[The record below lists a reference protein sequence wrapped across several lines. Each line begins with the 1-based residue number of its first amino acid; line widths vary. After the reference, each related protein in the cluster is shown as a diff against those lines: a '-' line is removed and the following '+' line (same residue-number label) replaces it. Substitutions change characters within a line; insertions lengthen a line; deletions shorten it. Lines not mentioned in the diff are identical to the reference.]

1 LTIYNDVL
9 FDYQK
14 LAVDRIVEREIALLA
29 DQPGLGKTL
38 EVLSSLEEL
47 KLFTKPG
54 QMTLILT
61 PIVAAQT
68 AWRDTIERYLMPSS
82 PVEIIDLSYGT
93 TPQRVKRYQ
102 DAMQSDSGLPAI
114 VIANHALLEWKKGKG
129 PRVPQLFETHFTAIV
144 IDESHLVLPILNDR
158 KLTTFWLGLSK
169 FSYVQHRIA
178 VSGTPDRGKL
188 ENRYGT
194 YKFLKPATFAK
205 YSRWAWL
212 EENFW
217 VYEKQVA
224 RNRTIKAIGTL
235 KNERRWADNEDDVII
250 RRTKKEVL
258 KDLPDKQY
266 NYVEIEL
273 SKEQKLDYGQAIKN
287 AYEDKQKALEDDR
300 VTASAM
306 VFALRARQISSCQW
320 TKDPQ
325 NPVPLVGGKSS
336 KLEWLI
342 EWLNER
348 GFDEGRGKV
357 VIASQFSMV
366 LGWLQTELSALGYN
380 SAVIDGST
388 PQLMRTQLQ
397 HDFQDGD
404 LNIMLL
410 SGRMGVGITLDAA
423 DDLIMFDLPYDPD
436 MIEQIEDRVHRA
448 SRNHQVV
455 IWNLLAIGTIDQAV
469 AQKVSKRYQ
478 ITRQSMDGRRGID
491 FEKKIL
497 EKIRVLSKMS
507 DGHDSVNISEGEK
520 NG

>member
-1 LTIYNDVL
+1 MTIYNDVL

-38 EVLSSLEEL
+38 EVLSALEEL
-47 KLFTKPG
+47 KLFTEPG
-54 QMTLILT
+54 QMTLVLT
-61 PIVAAQT
+61 PIIAAQT
-68 AWRDTIERYLMPSS
+68 AWRDTIERYLMPSAQ
-82 PVEIIDLSYGT
+82 VEIIDLSYGT
-93 TPQRVKRYQ
+93 TPQRIKRYEE
-102 DAMQSDSGLPAI
+102 AMQSQSGLPAI
-114 VIANHALLEWKKGKG
+114 VIANHALIEWKKGKG
-129 PRVPQLFETHFTAIV
+129 PRVPELFDTHFSAIV

-169 FSYVQHRIA
+169 FNYVQHRIA

-194 YKFLKPATFAK
+194 YKFLKPASFTK

-235 KNERRWADNEDDVII
+235 KSERRWADNEDDVII

-273 SKEQKLDYGQAIKN
+273 TKEQKLDYGQAIKN
-287 AYEDKQKALEDDR
+287 AYEEKQKALEEDR
-300 VTASAM
+300 LTASAM

-325 NPVPLVGGKSS
+325 NPVPLAGGKSS

-366 LGWLQTELSALGYN
+366 LNWLQAELTALGYY
-380 SAVIDGST
+380 SGVITGST
-388 PQLMRTQLQ
+388 PQLMRTKIQ

-404 LNIMLL
+404 LNIVLL
-410 SGRMGVGITLDAA
+410 SGKMGVGITLDAA

-436 MIEQIEDRVHRA
+436 TIEQIEDRVHRA

-455 IWNLLAIGTIDQAV
+455 IWTLLAIGTIDQAV

-507 DGHDSVNISEGEK
+507 DVHDSVNISEGEK

>member
-38 EVLSSLEEL
+38 EVLSALEEL
-47 KLFTKPG
+47 KLFTEPG

-61 PIVAAQT
+61 PIIAAQT
-68 AWRDTIERYLMPSS
+68 AWRDTIERYLMPSAQ
-82 PVEIIDLSYGT
+82 VEIIDLSYGT
-93 TPQRVKRYQ
+93 TPQRVKRYEE
-102 DAMQSDSGLPAI
+102 AMQSKSGLPAI
-114 VIANHALLEWKKGKG
+114 VIANHALVEWKKGKG
-129 PRVPQLFETHFTAIV
+129 PRVPELFDTHFSAIV

-169 FSYVQHRIA
+169 FNYVQHRIA

-194 YKFLKPATFAK
+194 YKFLKPATFTK

-235 KNERRWADNEDDVII
+235 KSERRWADNEDDVII

-273 SKEQKLDYGQAIKN
+273 TKEQKLDYGQAIKN
-287 AYEDKQKALEDDR
+287 AYEEKQKALEEDR
-300 VTASAM
+300 LTASAM

-325 NPVPLVGGKSS
+325 NPVPLAGGKSS
-336 KLEWLI
+336 KLDWLI

-366 LGWLQTELSALGYN
+366 LNWLHTELTALGYY
-380 SAVIDGST
+380 SGVITGST
-388 PQLMRTQLQ
+388 PQLMRTKIQ

-404 LNIMLL
+404 LNIVLL
-410 SGRMGVGITLDAA
+410 SGKMGVGITLDAA

-436 MIEQIEDRVHRA
+436 TIEQIEDRVHRA

-455 IWNLLAIGTIDQAV
+455 IWNLLAVGTIDQAV

>member
-1 LTIYNDVL
+1 MERLTIYNDVL

-14 LAVDRIVEREIALLA
+14 LAVDQIAEREVALLA

-47 KLFTKPG
+47 GVFDGPG

-68 AWRDTIERYLMPSS
+68 AWRDTIERYVMPSS
-82 PVEIIDLSYGT
+82 LVEIIDLSYGT
-93 TPQRVKRYQ
+93 APQRVKRYQ
-102 DAMQSDSGLPAI
+102 EAMQSRSGLPAI
-114 VIANHALLEWKKGKG
+114 VIANHALVEWNKGKG
-129 PRVPQLFETHFTAIV
+129 PRVPELFETHFEAIV

-158 KLTTFWLGLSK
+158 KLTRFWLGLVK
-169 FSYVQHRIA
+169 FNYARIRIA

-194 YKFLKPATFAK
+194 YKFLRPAKFAK
-205 YSRWAWL
+205 YTRWAWL

-217 VYEKQVA
+217 IIEKRVSS
-224 RNRTIKAIGTL
+224 NRTVKAVGTL
-235 KNERRWADNEDDVII
+235 KSESRWADAEDDVII

-273 SKEQKLDYGQAIKN
+273 TKEQKIDYGIAIKR
-287 AYEDKQKALEDDR
+287 AYEEKQQALEEDR
-300 VTASAM
+300 LTASAM

-320 TKDPQ
+320 TNDPK
-325 NPVPLVGGKSS
+325 NPVPIVGGKSA
-336 KLEWLI
+336 KLDWLI
-342 EWLNER
+342 GWLNER
-348 GFDEGRGKV
+348 GFDEGKGKV
-357 VIASQFSMV
+357 VIASQFASV
-366 LGWLQTELSALGYN
+366 LDWLQKELSTLGYN
-380 SAVIDGST
+380 SQVITGST
-388 PQLMRTQLQ
+388 PQTLRTKVQRN
-397 HDFQDGD
+397 FQDGD
-404 LNIMLL
+404 LNIVLL
-410 SGRMGVGITLDAA
+410 SGKMGVGITLDVS

-436 MIEQIEDRVHRA
+436 TIEQIEDRIHRA

-455 IWNLLAIGTIDQAV
+455 IWTLLAIGTIDQAV

-491 FEKKIL
+491 FEKKIM
-497 EKIRVLSKMS
+497 EKIRVLTKMS
-507 DGHDSVNISEGEK
+507 DARDSVNSSGGE
-520 NG
+520 

>member
-1 LTIYNDVL
+1 MTIYNDVL

-47 KLFTKPG
+47 KLFTEPG

-61 PIVAAQT
+61 PIIAAQT

-82 PVEIIDLSYGT
+82 PVDIIDLSYGT

-102 DAMQSDSGLPAI
+102 EAMQSNSGLPAI
-114 VIANHALLEWKKGKG
+114 VIANHALVEWKKGKG
-129 PRVPQLFETHFTAIV
+129 PRVPELFDTHFSAIV

-158 KLTTFWLGLSK
+158 KLTTFWLGLAK
-169 FSYVQHRIA
+169 FNYVQHRIA

-194 YKFLKPATFAK
+194 YKFLKPASFAK
-205 YSRWAWL
+205 YTRWAWL

-217 VYEKQVA
+217 IFEKQVA

-235 KNERRWADNEDDVII
+235 KSERRWADNEDDVII

-273 SKEQKLDYGQAIKN
+273 TKEQKIDYGQAIKH
-287 AYEDKQKALEDDR
+287 AYEEKQKALEEDR
-300 VTASAM
+300 LTASAM

-325 NPVPLVGGKSS
+325 NPVPIVGSKSS

-357 VIASQFSMV
+357 VIASQFSMI
-366 LGWLQTELSALGYN
+366 LDWLNTELRSLGY
-380 SAVIDGST
+380 SSEVISGST
-388 PQLMRTQLQ
+388 PQLMRTKIQ
-397 HDFQDGD
+397 HDFQDGN
-404 LNIMLL
+404 LNIVLL
-410 SGRMGVGITLDAA
+410 SGKMGVGITLDAA

-436 MIEQIEDRVHRA
+436 TIEQIEDRIHRA

-455 IWNLLAIGTIDQAV
+455 IWTLLAIGTIDQAV

>member
-1 LTIYNDVL
+1 VTIYNDVL

-14 LAVDRIVEREIALLA
+14 VAVDRIVEREIALLA

-47 KLFTKPG
+47 GAFTQPG

-68 AWRDTIERYLMPSS
+68 AWRDTIERYLIPSS

-93 TPQRVKRYQ
+93 TPQRVKRFT
-102 DAMQSDSGLPAI
+102 DAMQSKSDLPAI
-114 VIANHALLEWKKGKG
+114 VIANHALVEWKKGKG
-129 PRVPQLFETHFTAIV
+129 SRVPELFETNFDAIV

-158 KLTTFWLGLSK
+158 KLTTFWIGLSK
-169 FSYVQHRIA
+169 FNYVNYRIA

-194 YKFLKPATFAK
+194 YKFLRPASFAR

-224 RNRTIKAIGTL
+224 RNRTIKAIGTM
-235 KNERRWADNEDDVII
+235 KSAKRWADTEDDVII

-273 SKEQKLDYGQAIKN
+273 SKEQKADYGQAIKN
-287 AYEDKQKALEDDR
+287 AYDEKQKALEEDKL
-300 VTASAM
+300 TASAM

-325 NPVPLVGGKSS
+325 NPVPIVGGKSS
-336 KLEWLI
+336 KLDWLI

-366 LGWLQTELSALGYN
+366 LDWLHKELSNLGY
-380 SAVIDGST
+380 SSQVISGST
-388 PQLMRTQLQ
+388 PQVMRTKIQR
-397 HDFQDGD
+397 DFQDGE
-404 LNIMLL
+404 LNIVLL

-436 MIEQIEDRVHRA
+436 MIEQIEDRIHRA

-455 IWNLLAIGTIDQAV
+455 IWSLLAIGTIDQAV
-469 AQKVSKRYQ
+469 AQKVSNRYQ

-507 DGHDSVNISEGEK
+507 DGHDSVMVSEGEK

>member
-1 LTIYNDVL
+1 MTIYNDVL

-14 LAVDRIVEREIALLA
+14 LAVDRIAEREIALLA

-38 EVLSSLEEL
+38 EVLSALEEL
-47 KLFTKPG
+47 KLFTEPG

-61 PIVAAQT
+61 PIIAAQT
-68 AWRDTIERYLMPSS
+68 AWRDTIERYLMPSAQ
-82 PVEIIDLSYGT
+82 VEIIDLSYGT
-93 TPQRVKRYQ
+93 TAQRVKRYEE
-102 DAMQSDSGLPAI
+102 AMQSKSGLPAI
-114 VIANHALLEWKKGKG
+114 VIANHALVEWKKGKG
-129 PRVPQLFETHFTAIV
+129 PRVPELFDTHFSAIV

-169 FSYVQHRIA
+169 FNYVQHRIA

-217 VYEKQVA
+217 IYEKQVA
-224 RNRTIKAIGTL
+224 RNRTIKAIGKL
-235 KNERRWADNEDDVII
+235 KNERSWADNEDDVTI

-273 SKEQKLDYGQAIKN
+273 TKEQKLDYGNAIKH
-287 AYEDKQKALEDDR
+287 AYEEKQKALEEDR
-300 VTASAM
+300 LTASAM

-325 NPVPLVGGKSS
+325 NPVPLVGGKSA
-336 KLEWLI
+336 KLDWLI

-388 PQLMRTQLQ
+388 PQTMRTKLQ

-436 MIEQIEDRVHRA
+436 TIEQIEDRVHRA

-469 AQKVSKRYQ
+469 AQKVSNRYQ
-478 ITRQSMDGRRGID
+478 TTRQSMDGRRGID

>member
-1 LTIYNDVL
+1 VL

-38 EVLSSLEEL
+38 EVLSALEEL
-47 KLFTKPG
+47 KLFTQPG

-61 PIVAAQT
+61 PIIAAQT
-68 AWRDTIERYLMPSS
+68 AWRDTIERYLMPST

-93 TPQRVKRYQ
+93 TPQRIKRYEE
-102 DAMQSDSGLPAI
+102 AMQSESGLPAI
-114 VIANHALLEWKKGKG
+114 VIANHALVEWKKGKG
-129 PRVPQLFETHFTAIV
+129 PRVPELFETNFSAIV

-169 FSYVQHRIA
+169 FNYVQHRIA

-224 RNRTIKAIGTL
+224 RNRTIKAIGNL

-273 SKEQKLDYGQAIKN
+273 TKEQKLDYGNAIKH
-287 AYEDKQKALEDDR
+287 AHEEKQKALEEDR
-300 VTASAM
+300 LTASAM

-325 NPVPLVGGKSS
+325 NPVPLPGGKSA

-366 LGWLQTELSALGYN
+366 LNWLQAELVGLGY
-380 SAVIDGST
+380 SSEVITGST
-388 PQLMRTQLQ
+388 PQLMRTKIQR
-397 HDFQDGD
+397 DFQDGD
-404 LNIMLL
+404 LNIVLL
-410 SGRMGVGITLDAA
+410 SGKMGVGITLDAA

-436 MIEQIEDRVHRA
+436 TIEQIEDRVHRA

-455 IWNLLAIGTIDQAV
+455 IWTLLAIGTIDQAV

>member
-14 LAVDRIVEREIALLA
+14 LAVDRIAEREIALLA

-47 KLFTKPG
+47 GVFNETG
-54 QMTLILT
+54 QATLILS
-61 PIVAAQT
+61 PIIAAQT
-68 AWRDTIERYLMPSS
+68 AWRDTIEKYVMPSS

-93 TPQRVKRYQ
+93 TAQRVARLNK
-102 DAMQSDSGLPAI
+102 ALGSEAKHPMVI
-114 VIANHALLEWKKGKG
+114 IANHALIEWKRKVG
-129 PRVPQLFETHFTAIV
+129 PRVPELFEINFDAIV
-144 IDESHLVLPILNDR
+144 IDESHLVLPILDDK
-158 KLTTFWLGLSK
+158 KLTNFWLGLTK
-169 FSYVQHRIA
+169 FNYVKHRIA

-194 YKFLKPATFAK
+194 YKFLRPASFAR

-217 VYEKQVA
+217 IFDKQVA

-235 KNERRWADNEDDVII
+235 KSPQRWADVEDDVII

-273 SKEQKLDYGQAIKN
+273 TKEQKLDYANAIKH
-287 AYEDKQKALEDDR
+287 AYEEKQKALEEDR
-300 VTASAM
+300 LTASAM
-306 VFALRARQISSCQW
+306 IFALRARQISSCQW

-325 NPVPLVGGKSS
+325 NPIPLIGGKSA
-336 KLEWLI
+336 KLDWLI

-348 GFDEGRGKV
+348 GFDQGKGKV
-357 VIASQFSMV
+357 VIASQFSLV
-366 LGWLQTELSALGYN
+366 LDWLHKELSTLGYS
-380 SAVIDGST
+380 SAVITGST
-388 PQLMRTQLQ
+388 PQMMRTQVQ
-397 HDFQDGD
+397 RDFQDGN
-404 LNIMLL
+404 LNIVLL
-410 SGRMGVGITLDAA
+410 SGKMGVGITLDAA

-436 MIEQIEDRVHRA
+436 TIEQIEDRIHRA

-497 EKIRVLSKMS
+497 EKIRVLNKMS
-507 DGHDSVNISEGEK
+507 EVHDSVEPSEGEK

>member
-1 LTIYNDVL
+1 MSLYNDVL

-47 KLFTKPG
+47 GVFNGPG
-54 QMTLILT
+54 KMTLILT
-61 PIVAAQT
+61 PIIAAQT
-68 AWRDTIERYLMPSS
+68 AWRDTIEKYLNKSS

-93 TPQRVKRYQ
+93 ASQRVKRFS
-102 DAMQSDSGLPAI
+102 DAWNKESDLPAI
-114 VIANHALLEWKKGKG
+114 VIANHALVEWKKNEGL
-129 PRVPQLFETHFTAIV
+129 RVPELLDVNFDAIV

-158 KLTTFWLGLSK
+158 KPTKFWLGLNR
-169 FSYVQHRIA
+169 FNYVKYRIA

-194 YKFLKPATFAK
+194 YKFLRPGSFAR

-235 KNERRWADNEDDVII
+235 KSPQRWADAEDDVII

-258 KDLPDKQY
+258 TDLPDKQY

-273 SKEQKLDYGQAIKN
+273 TKEQKLDYGNAIKH
-287 AYEDKQKALEDDR
+287 AYEEKQKALLEDKQ
-300 VTASAM
+300 TASAM

-320 TKDPQ
+320 TGDPQ
-325 NPVPLVGGKSS
+325 NPIPLAGGKSA
-336 KLEWLI
+336 KLDWLI

-348 GFDEGRGKV
+348 GFDEGKGKV
-357 VIASQFSMV
+357 VIASQFSLV
-366 LGWLQTELSALGYN
+366 LNWLNTELTQMGY
-380 SAVIDGST
+380 SSEVITGST
-388 PQLMRTQLQ
+388 PQAMRTKVQK
-397 HDFQDGD
+397 DFQEGE
-404 LNIMLL
+404 LNIVLL
-410 SGRMGVGITLDAA
+410 SGKMGVGITLDAA

-436 MIEQIEDRVHRA
+436 TIEQIEDRIHRA

-455 IWNLLAIGTIDQAV
+455 IWTLLAIGTIDQAV
-469 AQKVSKRYQ
+469 ARTVSKRYQ
-478 ITRQSMDGRRGID
+478 ATRESMDGRRGID
-491 FEKKIL
+491 FERKIL
-497 EKIRVLSKMS
+497 EKIRVSARMS
-507 DGHDSVNISEGEK
+507 DVSDNVDSSGGD